1 MSGLCDRC
9 NERTSQ
15 IVNITQ
21 LPEVAAVAHLGY
33 RQVCALCYDDLVAE
47 ASDAAE
53 SEERDED
60 RRAEP
65 RVKVSIKARVEGNTS
80 NLAAFVDEM
89 SIEEISPSGLRLHTA
104 HELEPG
110 TILKVMLPSHDFE
123 TTAIVESVWRDDG
136 QRIVGLKLVEPSE
149 AWEKVWQQHATNS

>member
-1 MSGLCDRC
+1 MSGFCDRC

-21 LPEVAAVAHLGY
+21 LPELAAVAHLGY
-33 RQVCALCYDDLVAE
+33 RQVCAPCYDDLLAE
-47 ASDAAE
+47 ANEAKD

-65 RVKVSIKARVEGNTS
+65 RVKVSLKARVEGNTS
-80 NLAAFVDEM
+80 HLAAFADEM

-110 TILKVMLPSHDFE
+110 TLLKVAVPSHDFE
-123 TTAIVESVWRDDG
+123 TTAIVESVWRDGG
-136 QRIVGLKLVEPSE
+136 QHIVGLKLVEPSE
-149 AWEKVWQQHATNS
+149 GWEKLWQQHATE

>member
-1 MSGLCDRC
+1 MSGFCDRC

-33 RQVCALCYDDLVAE
+33 RQVCGPCYDDLVAE
-47 ASDAAE
+47 ASEARD

-65 RVKVSIKARVEGNTS
+65 RVKVSMKARVEGNTS
-80 NLAAFVDEM
+80 HLASFADEM
-89 SIEEISPSGLRLHTA
+89 NIEEISPSGLRLHTS
-104 HELEPG
+104 HEIEPG
-110 TILKVMLPSHDFE
+110 TLLKVSLPTHDVD
-123 TTAIVESVWRDDG
+123 TTAIVETVWHDGG

-149 AWEKVWQQHATNS
+149 GWERLWQQHATD